1 MNPPWPLPN
10 GKRSFDQHTSDQQN
24 KVRFVHVVQR
34 VDDAEGSTGTPPPP
48 PPKKRNVVKPPST
61 NAQLSLAYPANFN
74 FNAGAVNPDFFGD
87 ENTIDPRLT
96 QCEAGP
102 SGQQISETLTLN
114 PRLVHH
120 SGDNVTTGLQA
131 PKCEMA
137 LSSQMTGDN
146 TAPGAHPKKQQ
157 PGFSGRKIAGYPFE
171 KAGLTIPNVESQAD
185 YDKIIASVDF
195 ELAHQEAN
203 PPVLPPS
210 KLKEMAAKPLPEA
223 PYEIPEDNPRLA
235 EILRAKN
242 KQILEKGKLLDKE
255 RNNLAAKAT
264 RDRRNEII
272 AQSRVLLNDR
282 EAELNWW
289 KLRAITLGADPNE
302 YQNLPG
308 ELKKALLSVVEQRV
322 SEGDAKRSEDSA
334 KNKSK
339 KQSTRTAKSNKHV
352 QKDKEAKAKEVAR
365 LRAELEASDAAA
377 LQATQSS
384 MNPQAIME
392 PYQQHPFNQQPGHVA
407 AAA

>member
-1 MNPPWPLPN
+1 MNNPWPRPQA
-10 GKRSFDQHTSDQQN
+10 KRSFDQHNADQN
-24 KVRFVHVVQR
+24 SVDPHKKVQFVNVVQR
-34 VDDAEGSTGTPPPP
+34 VDDSGTPPS
-48 PPKKRNVVKPPST
+48 KKRNVTTKPT
-61 NAQLSLAYPANFN
+61 TDAQFGLAIPPHFN
-74 FNAGAVNPDFFGD
+74 FNAGALNPGFFGD
-87 ENTIDPRLT
+87 EDTIDPRLT

-102 SGQQISETLTLN
+102 SGQHLSETLTLN
-114 PRLVHH
+114 PSFMR
-120 SGDNVTTGLQA
+120 SSNITTGLQA
-131 PKCEMA
+131 PKCSMS
-137 LSSQMTGDN
+137 LSPQITGNN
-146 TAPGAHPKKQQ
+146 TALDSGLKKPQ
-157 PGFSGRKIAGYPFE
+157 PGFSERKIAGYSFE
-171 KAGLTIPNVESQAD
+171 KAGLTIPGMKSKTE
-185 YDKIIASVDF
+185 YDKIMASVDF
-195 ELAHQEAN
+195 ELAYQEAN

-272 AQSRVLLNDR
+272 DESRILLNDR

-289 KLRAITLGADPNE
+289 KLRAIVLGADPNE
-302 YQNLPG
+302 FKDLPG

-322 SEGDAKRSEDSA
+322 AEGDAKRSEDSA
-334 KNKSK
+334 KTKSK
-339 KQSTRTAKSNKHV
+339 RQSTRTAKSNRHV

-377 LQATQSS
+377 LQATQRS

-392 PYQQHPFNQQPGHVA
+392 PFQHHQFHQQPGQVA

>member
-1 MNPPWPLPN
+1 MNNPWPRPQA
-10 GKRSFDQHTSDQQN
+10 KRSFDQHAADQNNTDQNNTDQN
-24 KVRFVHVVQR
+24 KKVQFVNVVQR
-34 VDDAEGSTGTPPPP
+34 VDDAGTLP
-48 PPKKRNVVKPPST
+48 PPKKRNVTTKPT
-61 NAQLSLAYPANFN
+61 TDAQFGLAFPASFN
-74 FNAGAVNPDFFGD
+74 FNAGAINPSFFGD
-87 ENTIDPRLT
+87 EHTIDPRLT

-102 SGQQISETLTLN
+102 SGQHLSETLTLN
-114 PRLVHH
+114 PSFMR
-120 SGDNVTTGLQA
+120 SSNVTTGLQA
-131 PKCEMA
+131 PKGGMS
-137 LSSQMTGDN
+137 LSSQITSGN
-146 TAPGAHPKKQQ
+146 TALDSDLKKHQ
-157 PGFSGRKIAGYPFE
+157 PGFSGRNIAGYSFE
-171 KAGLTIPNVESQAD
+171 KAGLTIPGIKSKTE
-185 YDKIIASVDF
+185 YDKIMASVDF
-195 ELAHQEAN
+195 ELAYQEAN

-272 AQSRVLLNDR
+272 DESRILLNDR

-289 KLRAITLGADPNE
+289 KLRAIVLGADPNE
-302 YQNLPG
+302 FKDLPG
-308 ELKKALLSVVEQRV
+308 ELKKALFT
-322 SEGDAKRSEDSA
+322 
-334 KNKSK
+334 KSK
-339 KQSTRTAKSNKHV
+339 RQSTRTAKSNRHV

-377 LQATQSS
+377 LQATQRS

-392 PYQQHPFNQQPGHVA
+392 PFQHHQFHQQPGQVA